1 MSMKLKKS
9 LVFLL
14 SFAVFVII
22 IFIGIYL
29 YAFWEIDFNENAVQE
44 ITSDYITE
52 VYSYDYQLGGKYLND
67 FLDENYRDQVSHK
80 FFDGETV
87 TCIFGENDT
96 GEKILFIKTWRVFLG
111 DYVIVLEDYF
121 DYQDSINYIESKYS
135 GIVLSDV
142 SMEIMVDWNT
152 IDSEN
157 DYYVGF
163 LIYYNDSYTR
173 IIFYHDQIAEFEG
186 RYSF

>member
-1 MSMKLKKS
+1 MNMKLKKS

-14 SFAVFVII
+14 SFVVFVII

-29 YAFWEIDFNENAVQE
+29 YAFWEIDFNENTVHE
-44 ITSDYITE
+44 ITRDYITE
-52 VYSYDYQLGGKYLND
+52 VYSYDYKLEGKYLND
-67 FLDENYRDQVSHK
+67 FLDENYRNQVSHK

-121 DYQDSINYIESKYS
+121 DYQDSINYIESKYG

-186 RYSF
+186 RNSF